1 LNSKPERLRGHRAI
15 LGAGTIALAVI
26 ATLAI
31 VGMSRSPDDELEALV
46 AGVVDAGAPG
56 VLVRI
61 RDGDDIRTSVAGLAE
76 AGVPVRAEDRFRIG
90 SVTKTFVATV
100 VLQLVAAGRVALDET
115 VEHWLPGIVPGG
127 ERITV
132 RQLLGHRTGLFDY
145 VEDPRVFAPYAHRP
159 AHVWK
164 PRTLVE
170 LALSH
175 PPAFAPGE
183 RYAYSST
190 NYLLLELIVEAAS
203 GEPLRDQLRSR
214 IFVPLGLGATS
225 FEPTLVSGTYVH
237 GHRPPSHQGVVTG
250 PPRDTSREAASWTWG
265 AGAIVSTTD
274 DLDRF
279 FAALLRGRLLSA
291 ALLREMEAVRPAG
304 SLRYGLG
311 LAVFPT
317 PCGDAW
323 GHTGNAQGTVT
334 VAWSRKDA
342 SRQVVIAVN
351 TYPMTGELEDAVRR
365 LQDAAFCG
373 KS

>member
-1 LNSKPERLRGHRAI
+1 LLGQARGYRAV
-15 LGAGTIALAVI
+15 LGAGVI
-26 ATLAI
+26 AVVVVTTLAI
-31 VGMSRSPDDELEALV
+31 AATSRSSDDDLEALV
-46 AGVVDAGAPG
+46 EDVVEAGAPG

-61 RDGDDIRTSVAGLAE
+61 RDGDVVWTSVAGLAE
-76 AGVPVRAEDRFRIG
+76 SDVRRPVRAEDRFRIG

-100 VLQLVAAGRVALDET
+100 VLQLVAEGRLALDDT
-115 VEHWLPGIVPGG
+115 VEQWLPGVVPGR

-132 RQLLGHRTGLFDY
+132 RELLGHRSGLFDY
-145 VEDPRVFAPYAHRP
+145 VDDPRVFAPFAHRP
-159 AHVWK
+159 AYVWR

-170 LALSH
+170 LAVSH

-190 NYLLLELIVEAAS
+190 NYLLLELVVEAAS
-203 GEPLRDQLRSR
+203 GRPLRDHLRSR
-214 IFVPLGLGATS
+214 IFAPLGLRKTS
-225 FEPTLVSGTYVH
+225 FEPFLVSGPYMH

-265 AGAIVSTTD
+265 AGAIVSTAE

-279 FAALLRGRLLSA
+279 FSALLGGRLLSA
-291 ALLREMEAVRPAG
+291 ALLRRMETARTAG

-334 VAWSRKDA
+334 VAWNRKDD
-342 SRQVVIAVN
+342 SRQIVIAVN
-351 TYPMTGELEDAVRR
+351 MYPMSGELEAAVHR

-373 KS
+373 TS